1 MPPSHLSLL
10 GAESIAEPAA
20 ELADGF
26 YRRLVESVTDYAIY
40 RLGLDGRISSWNAGA
55 ERFKHYTE
63 TEVLGRHFSLFY
75 TPAEAE
81 AGKPQRALTLALQT
95 GRFEDYGWRVRKG
108 GESFWAHVII
118 DLIRDDAG
126 VPLGFA
132 KITRDISDR
141 RAIEMRLNDLQRSH
155 QELEQFIH
163 VASHDLREPLRKV
176 LAFSDL
182 IALDDGAA
190 LSPASHAYLASIC
203 AATRRMQAL
212 LESLLSLTK
221 VTSEGQLFSRCDL
234 NDVAA
239 EVLSDLAVAI
249 RETGARIDVAPL
261 AVIDADPAQMRQL
274 LQNLI
279 ENAMK
284 YRRDDLTPHITV
296 RCFGAVSAPH
306 LTLQVADNGIG
317 FDPQYGERIF
327 GIFQR
332 LHTRDQYSGAG
343 VGLAICRKICRR
355 HGGDITAT
363 SNAGQGAS
371 FLITLPR
378 AHTPQGAGA

>member
-1 MPPSHLSLL
+1 MPATTPCSP
-10 GAESIAEPAA
+10 ETEPTADPA
-20 ELADGF
+20 PELADGF

-63 TEVLGRHFSLFY
+63 IEVLGRHFSLFY

-81 AGKPQRALTLALQT
+81 AGKPQRALMVALQT

-126 VPLGFA
+126 TPLGFA

-190 LSPASHAYLASIC
+190 LSPTSHAYLASIC

-212 LESLLSLTK
+212 LDSLLSLTK

-234 NDVAA
+234 NDIAA
-239 EVLSDLAVAI
+239 EVLSDLDVAV
-249 RETGARIDVAPL
+249 RETGARIEVTPL
-261 AVIDADPAQMRQL
+261 AVINADPAQMRQL

-284 YRRDDLTPHITV
+284 YRREDLAPHITV
-296 RCFGAVSAPH
+296 RSFGAPSAPY

-317 FDPQYGERIF
+317 FDPQYSERIF

-363 SNAGQGAS
+363 SGPGLGAT

-378 AHTPQGAGA
+378 THAAQESGA